1 MMRLMNRGL
10 FLIGFLVGMMS
21 CANIMTPDGGPRDT
35 KAPQLKRRSV
45 SDSSLGFQ
53 GGKIQ
58 FEFDEFIQIKDA
70 AGQIQ
75 ISPLVSTNLK
85 AGAHKRT
92 LTLEIPDSLLLP
104 STTYQLSLGKAVVD
118 LHEGNP
124 AEEIRFTFSTGNFF
138 DSLSIRGKVFE
149 SETGLPDTAAWIVLH
164 PANRP
169 DSAISYEKPLY
180 AVKNKMGVFELL
192 HLPGRAFKIYALR
205 DLNNNLKYDAPG
217 ERIAFSDSNIVP
229 GDSLLQVTLYTF
241 FEKDLD
247 SSKKPISPKPGVN
260 SNKSKSGDATF
271 TYVLNVD
278 TSNLKSRSL
287 DITQGLKF
295 TFNQAVKNWDETKI
309 RLYQGSILDA
319 SVSIVLDSTRKILKL
334 STDWQQDVLYQVQ
347 LLEGFVQDT
356 LMQKMRADTFMFR
369 SKRKSDYGYFTL
381 LCPVNQNVVAQLM
394 LNNQVIREQPCRDT
408 ILNFTQLN
416 PGSYQLRL
424 LKDENGNGQLDAG
437 SWKQKRQPENVE
449 LIPNEI
455 LIKANWEQKL
465 DIRKKPK
472 LKKKDE

>member
-1 MMRLMNRGL
+1 MMRVIYHGL
-10 FLIGFLVGMMS
+10 FVIGFLVGMMS

-35 KAPQLKRRSV
+35 KAPQLKRRSMA
-45 SDSSLGFQ
+45 DSSLGFK

-58 FEFDEFIQIKDA
+58 FEFDEFIQIRDA
-70 AGQIQ
+70 ASQIQ
-75 ISPLVSTNLK
+75 ISPLVSANLK
-85 AGAHKRT
+85 ASVHKRT
-92 LTLEIPDSLLLP
+92 LTLEMPDSLLLP

-124 AEEIRFTFSTGNFF
+124 ADEIRFTFSTGIFF

-164 PANRP
+164 PASRP
-169 DSAISYEKPLY
+169 DSAVSYEKPLY
-180 AVKNKMGVFELL
+180 AVKNKLGVFELL
-192 HLPGRAFKIYALR
+192 NLPGRPFHIYALR
-205 DLNNNLKYDAPG
+205 DLNNNLKFDAPG
-217 ERIAFSDSNIVP
+217 ERIAFYDSGIVP
-229 GDSLLQVTLYTF
+229 GDSMVQLTLYTF
-241 FEKDLD
+241 LEKDSG
-247 SSKKPISPKPGVN
+247 SSKISTGIKPGV
-260 SNKSKSGDATF
+260 SDNKPKSGDATLS
-271 TYVLNVD
+271 YVLNVD
-278 TSNLKSRSL
+278 TSNLKIRSL

-295 TFNQAVKNWDETKI
+295 TFNHALKNWDESRI
-309 RLYQGSILDA
+309 RLYQGDILDA
-319 SVSIVLDSTRKILKL
+319 SATITLDSTRKILRMN
-334 STDWQQDVLYQVQ
+334 TDWQQDVLYQVQ

-356 LMQKMRADTFMFR
+356 LSRKMQADTFMFR

-381 LCPVNQNVVAQLM
+381 LCPVNEKLIAQLM
-394 LNNQVIREQPCRDT
+394 LNNQVIREQPCRDS

-437 SWKQKRQPENVE
+437 NWKQKRQPEIVE

-455 LIKANWEQKL
+455 LIKPNWEQKL
-465 DIRKKPK
+465 DIRKKHK